1 MINSSLNPEM
11 TVSQI
16 VELWPGAMPV
26 FARHGIDL
34 CCGGSKTLGFV
45 AEAHGLDLQGL
56 VEELGTAMEAEA
68 E

>member
-16 VELWPGAMPV
+16 VELWPAAMPV
-26 FARHGIDL
+26 FARHGVDL

-45 AEAHGLDLQGL
+45 AQAHGIELQGL
-56 VEELGTAMEAEA
+56 VEELAEAMEAET